1 MLCEPQMGKRGLYNT
16 LSIKRDFLLSRTYMN
31 FLQFA
36 DGKNSLEEISRQI
49 KIDIKTT
56 KKIFYK
62 LKKYNLIR

>member
-1 MLCEPQMGKRGLYNT
+1 
-16 LSIKRDFLLSRTYMN
+16 MN

-49 KIDIKTT
+49 KIDIKIT